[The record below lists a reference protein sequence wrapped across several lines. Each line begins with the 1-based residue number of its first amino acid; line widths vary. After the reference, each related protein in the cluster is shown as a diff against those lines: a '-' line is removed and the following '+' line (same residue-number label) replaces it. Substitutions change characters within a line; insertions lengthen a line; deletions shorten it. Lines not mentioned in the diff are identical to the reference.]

1 MKDKEDEYISDEI
14 AEEGNGDEDLPD
26 TFWGAKKTDNEIS
39 KVTNFMVLFMCFIV
53 PIPFGILA
61 GVYLLGRSKKE
72 IRELGAACI
81 QTSFIAVLIWLY
93 LIIRLAIFIY
103 YTLQGTIEFDL
114 IYGEKTYN
122 LVIDFSKL
130 TLEIAIS

>member
-1 MKDKEDEYISDEI
+1 MKNNEDEYINDEI
-14 AEEGNGDEDLPD
+14 AEKENGDKDLPN
-26 TFWGAKKTDNEIS
+26 TLWGTKKTENEIS
-39 KVTNFMVLFMCFIV
+39 KITNFMVLFMCFIF

-61 GVYLLGRSKKE
+61 GVYFLGRNENE

-81 QTSFIAVLIWLY
+81 QTSFIAMLVWLY

-103 YTLQGTIEFDL
+103 YILQGTIEFDL

-122 LVIDFSKL
+122 LVLDFSKL
-130 TLEIAIS
+130 SLQIAIN